1 MLDWWTDLPAW
12 LRIATALLVLA
23 AGGFV
28 LWYVSVRLGAALLG
42 LGFILVVLG
51 GKSQSEK
58 KGYRF

>member
-12 LRIATALLVLA
+12 LRITTALLVLA
-23 AGGFV
+23 TGAFV